1 MKKSLIALAALAS
14 VAGVAQAQSVEM
26 YGLLDTGYF
35 MYESTGAGQ
44 KQKMNAVG
52 NLNSA
57 NGSGYFNGSRFGM
70 RGNEDLGGGTKA
82 SFVIEYGVNFGTS
95 ASGAAAAGGAG
106 TGVSNDQA
114 LANMRQGYLQ
124 LESKELGQLRIGS
137 QYALIDP
144 TSDALASKQA
154 DFGGTN
160 AGQGAHSLLKFNE
173 AAFARAP
180 AAIGYAT
187 PTFGG
192 VTARVLYNPSG
203 SVGTDGTAKQESNLQ
218 FAVDYKGGPI
228 TAGYASSNYAN
239 YKPGVANAAAVAPDA
254 THNYSAAVLGGNNL
268 VNVLG
273 TVNDVWFNHFAGV
286 ATSLKYSVAG
296 AQYDFGAV
304 QVGLTNTAYDLKRA
318 DGAGSLKHNANG
330 AAVGYQLTSK
340 VRLGVAYTD
349 GKIDDYGV
357 RAFNTKGYDAFAFY
371 DLSKRTNAY
380 IVYGKTSYNNTG
392 NDTAAVQSNAAGTA
406 ATATQ
411 ATASVSQSAIGVGI
425 RHTF

>member
-35 MYESTGAGQ
+35 MYESTGAGA

-52 NLNSA
+52 NLNSS

-124 LESKELGQLRIGS
+124 LQSNQLGQLRIGS

-160 AGQGAHSLLKFNE
+160 AAQGAHSLLKFNE
-173 AAFARAP
+173 AAFARSP

-187 PTFGG
+187 PTWYG
-192 VTARVLYNPSG
+192 VTARLLFNPSA
-203 SVGTDGTAKQESNLQ
+203 SVSQDGTAKQENNFQ
-218 FAVDYKGGPI
+218 YAVDYKGGPI
-228 TAGYASSNYAN
+228 TAGYASMTVGNYTNTTGKLIDVIGTAN
-239 YKPGVANAAAVAPDA
+239 DTVFNNVNGVRS
-254 THNYSAAVLGGNNL
+254 TLQ
-268 VNVLG
+268 
-273 TVNDVWFNHFAGV
+273 
-286 ATSLKYSVAG
+286 YSVAG
-296 AQYDFGAV
+296 AQYDFGVA
-304 QVGLTNTAYDLKRA
+304 QVSLTDTEYKSKINSGANTGSNFKHHA
-318 DGAGSLKHNANG
+318 DGI
-330 AAVGYQLTSK
+330 AVGYTVAPK
-340 VRLGVAYTD
+340 IRLGAGYTM
-349 GKIDDYGV
+349 GKITDVGV
-357 RAFNTKGYDAFAFY
+357 HAYDTKGYDLFAFY

-380 IVYGKTSYNNTG
+380 VTYGKTSYDKKDADANLTG
-392 NDTAAVQSNAAGTA
+392 
-406 ATATQ
+406 TQ
-411 ATASVSQSAIGVGI
+411 ANVAQTALGVGI

>member
-35 MYESTGAGQ
+35 MYESTGGGT

-70 RGNEDLGGGTKA
+70 RGTEDLGSGTKA
-82 SFVIEYGVNFGTS
+82 SFIVEYGVNFGTS
-95 ASGAAAAGGAG
+95 ASGAVAAGGAG
-106 TGVSNDQA
+106 TGVSNDAA

-124 LESKELGQLRIGS
+124 LQSNELGQLRVGS

-154 DFGGTN
+154 SFGGTN
-160 AGQGAHSLLKFNE
+160 AAQGAHSLLKFNE

-187 PTFGG
+187 PTYYG
-192 VTARVLYNPSG
+192 VTARVLFNPSA
-203 SVGTDGTAKQESNLQ
+203 SVGTDGTAKQENNLQ
-218 FAVDYKGGPI
+218 YAVDYKGGAL
-228 TAGYASSNYAN
+228 TAGYASMNVGNYTN
-239 YKPGVANAAAVAPDA
+239 TSGKLIDVI
-254 THNYSAAVLGGNNL
+254 
-268 VNVLG
+268 G
-273 TVNDVWFNHFAGV
+273 TANDVVFNNVNGARS
-286 ATSLKYSVAG
+286 TLQYSVAG
-296 AQYDFGAV
+296 AQYDFGTV
-304 QVGLTNTAYDLKRA
+304 QVGLTNTEYKATLNSGAAAGNSFKHSANGIAIGYTVAPKIRLGAGYTAGKITDAGVHAYD
-318 DGAGSLKHNANG
+318 
-330 AAVGYQLTSK
+330 TT
-340 VRLGVAYTD
+340 GVDLY
-349 GKIDDYGV
+349 
-357 RAFNTKGYDAFAFY
+357 AFY

-380 IVYGKTSYNNTG
+380 VVYGKTTYDKKDADANLTLGAGS
-392 NDTAAVQSNAAGTA
+392 QSN
-406 ATATQ
+406 
-411 ATASVSQSAIGVGI
+411 VSQSALGVGI